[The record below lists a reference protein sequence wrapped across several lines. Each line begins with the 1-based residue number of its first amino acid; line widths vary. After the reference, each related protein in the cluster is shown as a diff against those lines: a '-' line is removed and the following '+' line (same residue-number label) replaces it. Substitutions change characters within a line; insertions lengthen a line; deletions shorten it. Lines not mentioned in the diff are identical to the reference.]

1 MTRAPPSRAAFVAS
15 SVCNAVQLVLA
26 IIFVFVLVGLISP
39 SFDRR
44 QQVGISAIAVSL
56 AAAQFFFSRFL

>member
-1 MTRAPPSRAAFVAS
+1 M
-15 SVCNAVQLVLA
+15 QLVLA
-26 IIFVFVLVGLISP
+26 IIFVFVLIGLISR